1 MIVIGATTGC
11 TANHRPSDGS
21 PVAKLLFTTNKS
33 PGMLVGLWT
42 IKAGVCQS
50 NGKTHLLTN
59 SETDKSGASVDID
72 AGRPFVVKAEM
83 VNISTGQRCNAA
95 GIFTP
100 LPGQAY
106 RLKHTI
112 VMDMCWLEM
121 FKETTIEKEPSF
133 KQLVNLNDKSI
144 CSALTR

>member
-1 MIVIGATTGC
+1 MMIVIGATGC
-11 TANHRPSDGS
+11 TANYRPSDGS
-21 PVAKLLFTTNKS
+21 PIAKLLFTTNKS

-42 IKAGVCQS
+42 IKGESCHS

-59 SETDKSGASVDID
+59 SETDKRDAPVDIE

-83 VNISTGQRCNAA
+83 VNISTGKLCNAA

-100 LPGQAY
+100 LPGQTY

-112 VMDMCWLEM
+112 IMEGCWLEM
-121 FKETTIEKEPSF
+121 FKEVKLEKESTF
-133 KQLVNLNDKSI
+133 KQLANLNDKSI